1 MKSDNHVP
9 TFRAGRT
16 SETAGSVSGL
26 WSPGQPSR
34 RVVPLVPPPLCCRL
48 IVPNRGTDSELPSAA
63 ELTSLHCPQ
72 ALAKTLQEV
81 RRLQN
86 FAFYHFTCSLTYTN
100 TPTSCGV
107 AAHATPSSCRLCRK
121 HQELRLQRTLT
132 ESLIHVNKNQH

>member
-72 ALAKTLQEV
+72 ALAKTLQEGFKISHFITSHV
-81 RRLQN
+81 HSHTQIHLQ
-86 FAFYHFTCSLTYTN
+86 A
-100 TPTSCGV
+100 V
-107 AAHATPSSCRLCRK
+107 
-121 HQELRLQRTLT
+121 EWQRTPHRRRAGYA
-132 ESLIHVNKNQH
+132 ESTKSYGCNAR